1 MDYYTISKILTV
13 ILVFVTMCS
22 AYTTYRL
29 RVISMFLAYRLK
41 ECVQTNDKRLELLA
55 LQSQSANI
63 LNNILS
69 EEEVLQSSASRTLL
83 SSITASRIPEEEKDP
98 LDRYFV
104 KESVLLPHTTGV

>member
-29 RVISMFLAYRLK
+29 RIISMFLAYRLK
-41 ECVQTNDKRLELLA
+41 ECVQTNDKRLDLLA
-55 LQSQSANI
+55 LQSRSANM
-63 LNNILS
+63 LSTILS
-69 EEEVLQSSASRTLL
+69 INQEEDVIPPPPPPKVV
-83 SSITASRIPEEEKDP
+83 SSIPEDP
-98 LDRYFV
+98 LDRYFS